1 MSTRLW
7 RRWRKDAPCSGPP
20 DSEDRAQMD
29 VPEHAGATDAEKA
42 SLVVRQIDRWIASM
56 ERLRLADY
64 VRYVDDR
71 KRLFWTSF
79 FSGVARGVGMAVGFT
94 ILGAILVIVLQ
105 DLARHN
111 LPLIGDMLAQIV
123 SVVQKQLE

>member
-1 MSTRLW
+1 MNARLW
-7 RRWRKDAPCSGPP
+7 RRWRLNDASGAPP
-20 DSEDRAQMD
+20 DSEDRVQMGKGEQESPD
-29 VPEHAGATDAEKA
+29 MEKA
-42 SLVVRQIDRWIASM
+42 GLVVRQIDRWIASM

-94 ILGAILVIVLQ
+94 ILGAILVLILQ

-111 LPLIGDMLAQIV
+111 LPLIGDVLAQIV
-123 SVVQKQLE
+123 SVVQKRLE